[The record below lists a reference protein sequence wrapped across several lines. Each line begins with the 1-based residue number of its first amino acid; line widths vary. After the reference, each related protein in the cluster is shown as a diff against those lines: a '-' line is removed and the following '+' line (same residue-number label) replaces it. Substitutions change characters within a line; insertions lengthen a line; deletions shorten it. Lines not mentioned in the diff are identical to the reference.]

1 MPARAGG
8 ASSVPLADPWL
19 QESCMM
25 GPVIVGDW
33 TAAVSDQKKCGR
45 VTAAVRFPFFDPY
58 LQSIY
63 VMGPVIVSDWT
74 QSLTK
79 YLREQLQKIQEHYH
93 SGANGPQTSFLLANH
108 NSQADME
115 HAVKQWGYCTR
126 LAKHMYN
133 VSHVCGKVSHRV
145 RKINK
150 DRERLVYFYRNT
162 LSINCIVHFFV
173 LSVPPQRLPSSQSKP
188 PKEAFCSM
196 FGVSSEGESLRF
208 LC

>member
-33 TAAVSDQKKCGR
+33 AAAVSDQKIWGR

-133 VSHVCGKVSHRV
+133 VSHVRGKVSHQ
-145 RKINK
+145 
-150 DRERLVYFYRNT
+150 
-162 LSINCIVHFFV
+162 VHNF
-173 LSVPPQRLPSSQSKP
+173 
-188 PKEAFCSM
+188 
-196 FGVSSEGESLRF
+196 
-208 LC
+208 